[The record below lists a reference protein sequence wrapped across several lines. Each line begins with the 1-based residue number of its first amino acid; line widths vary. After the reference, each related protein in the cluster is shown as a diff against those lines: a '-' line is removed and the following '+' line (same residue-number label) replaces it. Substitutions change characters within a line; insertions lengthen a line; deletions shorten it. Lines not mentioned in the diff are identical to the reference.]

1 MPVSVI
7 DTLDS
12 CSPRSGE
19 TLDKVGV
26 GPTDG
31 EGDVDGLR
39 DADGLIDGD
48 SDELSDDDG
57 LIDADGLRDAD
68 GLTDEELATVNVPL
82 ELKVCMV

>member
-1 MPVSVI
+1 MDAVMFIGQSLAQAQLRLAA
-7 DTLDS
+7 TLD
-12 CSPRSGE
+12 
-19 TLDKVGV
+19 
-26 GPTDG
+26 
-31 EGDVDGLR
+31 GLS

-48 SDELSDDDG
+48 RDELSDDDG